1 MKIGIIFIIIKS
13 FDLANILPKIKL
25 KSFVVDLRHVLA
37 TCKTTLLCVSSLEI
51 GTFF

>member
-25 KSFVVDLRHVLA
+25 KSFVVDLRYLLA
-37 TCKTTLLCVSSLEI
+37 TCKTTLFSVSLLGI